1 MKEKTKDLIK
11 KGKWL
16 RSALLTIALILVI
29 IALYVGLN
37 IFVRSLDLSDI
48 DITQDKLY
56 SLSQES
62 IDKIK
67 NVNTDTR
74 IILYGMSDYPEV
86 EQYAK
91 LYASQNSHISYEVLT
106 DATQRSDLQNEYG
119 LGITATSLII
129 VETDA
134 RKKAVMTS
142 DLYTYDYTTYEEIN
156 TTEQALTN
164 AILDV
169 NLAENPNIYF
179 VTNHVKYSDQYEA
192 LKEYL
197 KNEANNV
204 QTLDLLVSGKV
215 PEDCDAL
222 VITTL
227 EEDFS
232 EYESNLVID
241 YINNGGNLMILEEPN
256 YTGLTLTNFQKILDQ
271 YGVSISNG
279 VIFETDENNEISGY
293 PNFIIPQV
301 SYSSD
306 ITQYIASDGAVALI
320 DTGRIEFK
328 SDEELE
334 ALGVSFEKLVTAT
347 DSSFLR
353 SDTSITTPNMTDSDI
368 QMSGDVLGAA
378 ITKQLSEGEN
388 KESKLVLYASSV
400 FASDLAITL
409 YGSSSNSSSR
419 IMGIA
424 FYNNKDLVINSIS
437 YLSSRT
443 DNLTI
448 RKDTGTISTFTATQE
463 QTDIIQAI
471 VIALPIVILLIG
483 IIVWQ
488 VRRRKK

>member
-1 MKEKTKDLIK
+1 MKEKTKEFIK

-16 RSALLTIALILVI
+16 RSALLTLILIIVI
-29 IALYVGLN
+29 ITLYVGLN
-37 IFVRSLDLSDI
+37 LFVRKLDLADI
-48 DITQDKLY
+48 DVTQDKLY

-62 IDKIK
+62 KDKIK
-67 NVNTDTR
+67 NITQDTK
-74 IILYGMSDYPEV
+74 IIIYEMSNYPEV
-86 EQYAK
+86 EQFAK
-91 LYASQNSHISYEVLT
+91 LYSNENSHISYEVLT
-106 DATQRSDLQNEYG
+106 DPSTRTDLQTEYG
-119 LGITATSLII
+119 IGTTTTSLII
-129 VETDA
+129 VENA
-134 RKKAVMTS
+134 NRKKALTSS

-156 TTEQALTN
+156 TTEQSLTN
-164 AILDV
+164 ALLAV
-169 NLAENPNIYF
+169 NLENNPKIYF
-179 VTNHVKYSDQYEA
+179 ATNHVYYSDQYEM

-197 KNEANNV
+197 KNEANDV
-204 QTLDLLVSGKV
+204 STLDLLVSGKV
-215 PEDCDAL
+215 PDDCDVL

-227 EEDFS
+227 EEDYT
-232 EYESNLVID
+232 EYEANLVID

-256 YTGLTLTNFQKILDQ
+256 YKGLTLTNFQKILDQ
-271 YGVSISNG
+271 YGASISNG
-279 VIFETDENNEISGY
+279 VIYETDESNEISGY

-306 ITQYIASDGAVALI
+306 ITKYIASDGAVALI

-353 SDTSITTPNMTDSDI
+353 SDATIQTANMTDTDI
-368 QMSGDVLGAA
+368 QMSGDVIGAA
-378 ITKQLSEGEN
+378 ITKKLNKEG

-409 YGSSSNSSSR
+409 YGSSSNSTSR
-419 IMGIA
+419 VMGIS
-424 FYNNKDLVINSIS
+424 FYNNKDLAVNSIA
-437 YLSSRT
+437 YLSART

-463 QTDIIQAI
+463 QIKIIQGIII
-471 VIALPIVILLIG
+471 VLPIVVILLG